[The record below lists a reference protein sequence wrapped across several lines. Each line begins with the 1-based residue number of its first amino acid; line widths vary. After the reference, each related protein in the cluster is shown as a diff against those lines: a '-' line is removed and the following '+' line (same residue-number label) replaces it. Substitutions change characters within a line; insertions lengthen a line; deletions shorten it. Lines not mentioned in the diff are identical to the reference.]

1 MARRNDIPRYTAGRE
16 EEFLSLRSIREGFSK
31 RLRAFS
37 LALVFVFAAG
47 LITYFSMGPTGDS
60 AGGDPSRQS
69 VATVNGEPI
78 KRDQFEMMVSETSR
92 ERAMRSGD
100 ALASIG
106 VRRQVFDEQ
115 VQQILIAQAAEK
127 EGIRISDRDLDR
139 EIDKLVDQ
147 QVKQE
152 RERAAQGKEMT
163 DQQFEMV
170 IRSAM
175 GKSVAEW
182 REELKQN
189 WEPRKPLLRQA
200 LLQQKL
206 VEKVANVP
214 NPSDEE
220 LKRSFDLLT
229 IQHILVSTGNRTE
242 EQARKRAEEILQKVR
257 SGADFAKL
265 AKEFSDDP
273 GSKQNGGSLGDIPR
287 WQIAMLFVPE
297 FAKAVEALQPGQVSD
312 LVKTEYGFHIIRLD
326 GVKPNVPADFEK
338 NKAEYAKQYVET
350 LRNAKWQQYL
360 AQLRRTARI
369 EILDPE
375 IKAYEVLD
383 ELRRK
388 AGTPEYAAALDK
400 AISAFEKAT
409 QEMPSVEAMVVLGE
423 LYRAQS
429 EMPGLAEPARQKAR
443 ENAIT
448 AWQNALQRI
457 ESVQLRMSLAE
468 LYRKNKQDDLAI
480 KQYEEVGKI
489 AWDRPDIH
497 AQLKSIYKQMGRQD
511 LVQKEI
517 EWEKKYQE
525 RMKAERVPPPPS
537 AQPAPARKP

>member
-1 MARRNDIPRYTAGRE
+1 MAKRNDAPRRTVSRDE
-16 EEFLSLRSIREGFSK
+16 ELLSLRNIRAGFAKKLQAVS
-31 RLRAFS
+31 
-37 LALVFVFAAG
+37 LVFVFVIAAS
-47 LITYFSMGPTGDS
+47 LITYFAAVPTGGPP
-60 AGGDPSRQS
+60 GGER
-69 VATVNGEPI
+69 AKRIIAEVNGEPI
-78 KRDQFEMMVSETSR
+78 QREQFEMMVSERSR
-92 ERAMRSGD
+92 ERSMVSGD

-127 EGIRISDRDLDR
+127 EGIRLSDRDLDR

-152 RERAAQGKEMT
+152 RERAAQGKPMT

-189 WEPRKPLLRQA
+189 WESRKPLLRQA

-206 VEKVANVP
+206 MEKVAKVP

-220 LKRSFDLLT
+220 LKRSYDLLT
-229 IQHILVSTGNRTE
+229 IRHILVSTGNCTE

-273 GSKQNGGSLGDIPR
+273 GSKQNGGSLGAIPR
-287 WQIAMLFVPE
+287 SQVAALFVPE

-312 LVKTEYGFHIIRLD
+312 LVKTQYGFHIIRLD

-360 AQLRRTARI
+360 AQLRRTAKI

-383 ELRRK
+383 ELSRK
-388 AGTPEYAAALDK
+388 AGTPEYGAALDK
-400 AISAFEKAT
+400 AIAAFEKAT
-409 QEMPSVEAMVVLGE
+409 QEMPSAEAMVVLGE

-457 ESVQLRMSLAE
+457 ESVQLRMRLAE

-489 AWDRPDIH
+489 AWDKPEIH

-525 RMKAERVPPPPS
+525 RMKAERVPSVPKSSPQ
-537 AQPAPARKP
+537 AK

>member
-1 MARRNDIPRYTAGRE
+1 MAKRNDAPRRTVSRDE
-16 EEFLSLRSIREGFSK
+16 ELLSLRNIRAGFAKKLQAVS
-31 RLRAFS
+31 
-37 LALVFVFAAG
+37 LVFVFVIAAS
-47 LITYFSMGPTGDS
+47 LITYFAAVPTGGPP
-60 AGGDPSRQS
+60 GGER
-69 VATVNGEPI
+69 AKRIIAEVNGEPI
-78 KRDQFEMMVSETSR
+78 QREQFEMMVSERSR
-92 ERAMRSGD
+92 ERSMVSGD

-127 EGIRISDRDLDR
+127 EGIRLSDRDLDR

-229 IQHILVSTGNRTE
+229 IRHILVSTGNRTE

-287 WQIAMLFVPE
+287 SQIAMRFVPE

-383 ELRRK
+383 EL
-388 AGTPEYAAALDK
+388 
-400 AISAFEKAT
+400 
-409 QEMPSVEAMVVLGE
+409 
-423 LYRAQS
+423 
-429 EMPGLAEPARQKAR
+429 
-443 ENAIT
+443 
-448 AWQNALQRI
+448 
-457 ESVQLRMSLAE
+457 
-468 LYRKNKQDDLAI
+468 
-480 KQYEEVGKI
+480 
-489 AWDRPDIH
+489 
-497 AQLKSIYKQMGRQD
+497 GRQSGHSGVCSCAGQGD
-511 LVQKEI
+511 ICLREGDAGDALRRGDGGARRAVPCAVGDAGSGGACSPKSAG
-517 EWEKKYQE
+517 E
-525 RMKAERVPPPPS
+525 RHHCVAEC
-537 AQPAPARKP
+537 PATH

>member
-1 MARRNDIPRYTAGRE
+1 MAKRNDAPRRTVSRDE
-16 EEFLSLRSIREGFSK
+16 ELLSLRNIRAGFAKKLQAVS
-31 RLRAFS
+31 
-37 LALVFVFAAG
+37 LVFVFVIAAS
-47 LITYFSMGPTGDS
+47 LITYFAAVPTGGPP
-60 AGGDPSRQS
+60 GGER
-69 VATVNGEPI
+69 AKRIIAEVNGEPI
-78 KRDQFEMMVSETSR
+78 QREQFEMMVSERSR
-92 ERAMRSGD
+92 ERSMVSGD

-127 EGIRISDRDLDR
+127 EGIRLSDRDLDR

-152 RERAAQGKEMT
+152 RERAAQGKPMT

-189 WEPRKPLLRQA
+189 WESRKPLLRQA

-206 VEKVANVP
+206 MEKVAKVP

-220 LKRSFDLLT
+220 LKRSYDLLT
-229 IQHILVSTGNRTE
+229 IRHILVSTGNRTE

-273 GSKQNGGSLGDIPR
+273 GSKQNGGSLGAIPR
-287 WQIAMLFVPE
+287 SQVAALFVPE

-312 LVKTEYGFHIIRLD
+312 LVKTQYGFHIIRLD

-360 AQLRRTARI
+360 AQLRRTAKI

-383 ELRRK
+383 ELSRK
-388 AGTPEYAAALDK
+388 AGTPEYGAALDK
-400 AISAFEKAT
+400 AIAAFEKAT
-409 QEMPSVEAMVVLGE
+409 QEMPSAEAMVVLGE

-457 ESVQLRMSLAE
+457 ESVQLRMRLAE

-489 AWDRPDIH
+489 AWDKPEIH

-525 RMKAERVPPPPS
+525 RMKAERVPSVPKSSPQ
-537 AQPAPARKP
+537 AK

>member
-229 IQHILVSTGNRTE
+229 IRHILVSTGNRTE

-257 SGADFAKL
+257 SRADFAKL

>member
-229 IQHILVSTGNRTE
+229 IRHILVSTGNRTE

-287 WQIAMLFVPE
+287 SQIAMLFVPE

-388 AGTPEYAAALDK
+388 AGTPEYGAALDK

>member
-189 WEPRKPLLRQA
+189 WEPRKPLLRHA

-206 VEKVANVP
+206 MEKVANVP

-229 IQHILVSTGNRTE
+229 IRHILVSTGNRTE

-273 GSKQNGGSLGDIPR
+273 SSKQNGGSLSAIPR
-287 WQIAMLFVPE
+287 SQVAALFVPE

-312 LVKTEYGFHIIRLD
+312 LVKTQYGFHIIRLD

-383 ELRRK
+383 ELGRK

>member
-1 MARRNDIPRYTAGRE
+1 MAKRNDAPRRTVSRDE
-16 EEFLSLRSIREGFSK
+16 ELLSLRNIRAGFAKKLQAVS
-31 RLRAFS
+31 
-37 LALVFVFAAG
+37 LVFVFVIAAS
-47 LITYFSMGPTGDS
+47 LITYFAAVPTGGPP
-60 AGGDPSRQS
+60 GGER
-69 VATVNGEPI
+69 AKRIIAEVNGEPI
-78 KRDQFEMMVSETSR
+78 QREQFEMMVSERSR
-92 ERAMRSGD
+92 ERSMVSGD

-127 EGIRISDRDLDR
+127 EGIRLSDRDLDR

-152 RERAAQGKEMT
+152 RERAAQGKPMT

-189 WEPRKPLLRQA
+189 WESRKPLLRQA

-206 VEKVANVP
+206 MEKVAKVP

-220 LKRSFDLLT
+220 LKRSYDLLT
-229 IQHILVSTGNRTE
+229 IRHILVSTGNRTE

-273 GSKQNGGSLGDIPR
+273 GSKQNGGSLGAIPR
-287 WQIAMLFVPE
+287 SQVAALFVPE

-312 LVKTEYGFHIIRLD
+312 LVKTQYGFHIIRLD

-338 NKAEYAKQYVET
+338 NKTEYAKQYVET

-360 AQLRRTARI
+360 AQLRRTAKI

-383 ELRRK
+383 ELSRK
-388 AGTPEYAAALDK
+388 AGTPEYGAALDK
-400 AISAFEKAT
+400 AIAAFEKAT
-409 QEMPSVEAMVVLGE
+409 QEMPSAEAMVVLGE

-429 EMPGLAEPARQKAR
+429 EMPGLAEPARKKAR

-457 ESVQLRMSLAE
+457 ESVQLRMRLAE

-489 AWDRPDIH
+489 AWDKPEIH
-497 AQLKSIYKQMGRQD
+497 AQLKSIYKQMGRQH

-525 RMKAERVPPPPS
+525 RMKAERVPSVPKSSPQ
-537 AQPAPARKP
+537 AK